1 VKKVDAALSVWVG
14 DDGTPLAA
22 EQSTSVKASFLL
34 ISIEADQKQNWTY
47 TRNGDRL
54 VATRY
59 EANDKSDGLGQHS
72 TSHTLE
78 LVRME

>member
-34 ISIEADQKQNWTY
+34 ITFEADQKVNWTI
-47 TRNGDRL
+47 RAM
-54 VATRY
+54 AT
-59 EANDKSDGLGQHS
+59 GWW
-72 TSHTLE
+72 
-78 LVRME
+78 